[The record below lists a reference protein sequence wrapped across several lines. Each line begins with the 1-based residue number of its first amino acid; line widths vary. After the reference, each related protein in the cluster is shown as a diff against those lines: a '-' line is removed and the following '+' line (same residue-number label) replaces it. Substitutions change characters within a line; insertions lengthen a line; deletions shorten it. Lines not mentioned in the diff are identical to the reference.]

1 MMAQQLRVHPALA
14 EDLSSVPNTHVRWL
28 TTTCNFSSRDPTHM
42 ASECPVSPHPHTHT
56 HAYSHINSHINTP
69 IKYFK

>member
-28 TTTCNFSSRDPTHM
+28 TTTCNSSSRDPTHM
-42 ASECPVSPHPHTHT
+42 ASECPVSPPPTHTHT
-56 HAYSHINSHINTP
+56 CLLTHKLTHKHTNKI
-69 IKYFK
+69 F